1 MGIIGR
7 RIKSKSGTICDL
19 NYSEKS
25 NSPIK
30 FSLAICIWLS
40 GALFYLFQFVLRS
53 SMGSMS
59 DRIMQDLNISASM
72 FAILSSSYYISYTLS
87 QFPIGY
93 LLDRFGH
100 KKVFRIS
107 ILSCL
112 IGSILL
118 TFSSSLFMFWL
129 SRLVIGFGGSCAF
142 IGCSTMSHALFSDR
156 IKPLFIGSIG
166 GMGKMGGIL
175 AAGPLVSLIGSA
187 AFPTWRSVYVYM
199 SLLGLLVGIMIWLFM
214 INKSDIEM
222 CRINKNINENNNGA
236 EGDDKYSEQIS
247 EQVFDQSN
255 FTSNVSPTKTVE
267 AFKVLI
273 KNKNIWLIALYAGL
287 TYVPMSVFA
296 DAWAMLFIK
305 NKLMVTSIEASY
317 AVSMIFVGSFMGSSF
332 IIPLL
337 CNFLSKKTI
346 LLVTTFLS
354 FIIFMILIYCD
365 ISYTVAIFLMCG
377 IGILYGSH
385 AFVWLYCSEFFP
397 KLSASASGFVNGINM
412 FFGMSLQPIVGMIMD
427 KFGFNSNLVGGAN
440 TLSFNFGMSVVP
452 ICMFIGTI
460 IVFLMP
466 HVHNLKKH

>member
-7 RIKSKSGTICDL
+7 RIKSRNGTICDL

-30 FSLAICIWLS
+30 FNLAICIWLS

-87 QFPIGY
+87 QLPIGY

-107 ILSCL
+107 VFSCL

-129 SRLVIGFGGSCAF
+129 SRLIIGFGGSCAF

-175 AAGPLVSLIGSA
+175 AAGPLVSIIGSA
-187 AFPTWRSVYVYM
+187 AFPTWRSIYVYM
-199 SLLGLLVGIMIWLFM
+199 SLLGLFVGIMIWLFM

-222 CRINKNINENNNGA
+222 CKSNGNRDGNGSDNGNGTGSGQEGVQNI
-236 EGDDKYSEQIS
+236 
-247 EQVFDQSN
+247 
-255 FTSNVSPTKTVE
+255 SPTKTIE
-267 AFKVLI
+267 AFKILV
-273 KNKNIWLIALYAGL
+273 KSKNIWLIAVYAGL

-296 DAWAMLFIK
+296 DVWAMLFIK
-305 NKLMVTSIEASY
+305 NKLMVSSVEASY

-354 FIIFMILIYCD
+354 FVIFMVLIYCD
-365 ISYTVAIFLMCG
+365 ISYTVAMFLMG
-377 IGILYGSH
+377 AIGILYGSH

-412 FFGMSLQPIVGMIMD
+412 FFGMALQPIVGIIMD

-440 TLSFNFGMSVVP
+440 TLSFNFGMSIVP

-466 HVHNLKKH
+466 HVHNSRKISK